1 MIIEIII
8 IFMKQNIT
16 FFNTFFS
23 HTISKTLTAVLFV
36 SGAVIVAVVD
46 AVANIFLCD
55 TTAITAGELS
65 VGVARSEQTA
75 HLVAVVSTVI
85 IVVTAVVVGHAA
97 PIATGKDGGLTR
109 VEGCQSESRIGQSFS
124 Q

>member
-1 MIIEIII
+1 M
-8 IFMKQNIT
+8 
-16 FFNTFFS
+16 
-23 HTISKTLTAVLFV
+23 ISKTLTAVLFV
-36 SGAVIVAVVD
+36 GGAVIVAVVD

-55 TTAITAGELS
+55 AAAVTAGELS

-75 HLVAVVSTVI
+75 HLVAVVSTVV
-85 IVVTAVVVGHAA
+85 IVVAAVVVGHAA
-97 PIATGKDGGLTR
+97 PVAAGEDGGLTR